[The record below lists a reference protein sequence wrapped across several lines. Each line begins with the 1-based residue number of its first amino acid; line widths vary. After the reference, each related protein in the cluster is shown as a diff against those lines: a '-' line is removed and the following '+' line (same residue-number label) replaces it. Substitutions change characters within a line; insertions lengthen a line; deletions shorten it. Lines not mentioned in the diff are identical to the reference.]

1 VLALLRAGAEVDAL
15 SDEEDGWTPLLMAAQ
30 SGHGAVV
37 LALLEA
43 GADSETTLDERY
55 TPLVIAAQSGHEAV
69 VLALLRAGADVEGP
83 DASYTPQIAAAEG
96 GHEVL
101 AASLHSWTLALDDP
115 ERQYFL
121 RLSNLPTNLP
131 IGDPSACFLAH
142 LPTQVLTTIFD
153 AFSESSS
160 SFASGACCLRYLFLI
175 ILCHVEYEAKISIV
189 FVCVCICYL
198 SQLLPAHTSTRG
210 LPIFLCVAV
219 DARVPCTHVF

>member
-1 VLALLRAGAEVDAL
+1 LRAGAEVDAL

-69 VLALLRAGADVEGP
+69 VLALLRAGADVEGL
-83 DASYTPQIAAAEG
+83 DVSYTPQIAAAEG

-101 AASLHSWTLALDDP
+101 AALLHSWTLALDDP

-121 RLSNLPTNLP
+121 RLSNLPTNIP

-142 LPTQVLTTIFD
+142 LPTQVLTTIFY
-153 AFSESSS
+153 AFSELSS
-160 SFASGACCLRYLFLI
+160 SFASGCR
-175 ILCHVEYEAKISIV
+175 KRMS
-189 FVCVCICYL
+189 CVKV
-198 SQLLPAHTSTRG
+198 SQRRCGA
-210 LPIFLCVAV
+210 
-219 DARVPCTHVF
+219 ARVRSRWCSAGSNTTAAVLARMPSRLDSGWYMTGNSRRRSSLNSSPRG